1 MKLQDEGFGDHR
13 NIVYFCRRNKCD
25 LEYLNQFHK
34 EAVERKRKKIAE
46 SKQWSMSSEDA
57 VKYMKRN
64 MEMAEKQ

>member
-1 MKLQDEGFGDHR
+1 M
-13 NIVYFCRRNKCD
+13 
-25 LEYLNQFHK
+25 EYLNRFHK